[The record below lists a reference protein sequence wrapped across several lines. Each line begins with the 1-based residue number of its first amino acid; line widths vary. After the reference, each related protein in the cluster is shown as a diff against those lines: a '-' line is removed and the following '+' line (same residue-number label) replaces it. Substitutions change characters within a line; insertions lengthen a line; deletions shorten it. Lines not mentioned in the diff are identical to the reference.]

1 MFDVLKRFV
10 AVSLVFCSFTVS
22 LLSADAAAD
31 LQEVHKFQLTEKR
44 LDQFAQAMRNMA
56 DAAEKN
62 PEAVK
67 NDNSVNANSSI
78 NDMVAAF
85 DRNPLLKKSVEAAGM
100 TTREFVLFQA
110 ALFSAAMGHY
120 VVQQGQKLPPEISA
134 DHVNVKFY
142 TTHEAKFKA
151 LQQEWQAIDK
161 KMKALEGDDEEQTD
175 EENQEPDEE

>member
-10 AVSLVFCSFTVS
+10 VASLVFSFFTVS
-22 LLSADAAAD
+22 FLSADAAAD

-62 PEAVK
+62 PEAAK

-78 NDMVAAF
+78 NDMVAVF
-85 DRNPLLKKSVEAAGM
+85 DKNPLLKKSVEATGM

-120 VVQQGQKLPPEISA
+120 VLQQGQKLPPEISA
-134 DHVNVKFY
+134 EHVKFY

-151 LQQEWQAIDK
+151 LQQEWQALDE
-161 KMKALEGDDEEQTD
+161 KMKAMEGNDEEQAD
-175 EENQEPDEE
+175 EQEETEEE